1 MAKRIMVVDDS
12 RVVRAEMEKML
23 EGSDMEICEFCR
35 SGEEALEKF
44 EEAKP
49 DLVTMDIVMP
59 GMDGMET
66 CEKLRQRYPEANVF
80 MVSSMAY
87 DDMIDQAVK
96 LGARGF
102 LFKPFTASRAVPA
115 PARGLPRSWS
125 SASRAGSSRADVV
138 TGRPR

>member
-1 MAKRIMVVDDS
+1 
-12 RVVRAEMEKML
+12 ML

-44 EEAKP
+44 EKAKP

-66 CEKLRQRYPEANVF
+66 CKMLRQRYPEANVF

-87 DDMIDQAVK
+87 DDMIDRAVE
-96 LGARGF
+96 LGAKGF
-102 LFKPFTASRAVPA
+102 LFKPFTKDALLE
-115 PARGLPRSWS
+115 GLQGAFKAIESKREKE
-125 SASRAGSSRADVV
+125 
-138 TGRPR
+138 

>member
-12 RVVRAEMEKML
+12 RVVYAEMKKML

-44 EEAKP
+44 EKAKP

-87 DDMIDQAVK
+87 DDMIDRAVEM
-96 LGARGF
+96 GAKGF
-102 LFKPFTASRAVPA
+102 LFKPFTKDALLE
-115 PARGLPRSWS
+115 GLQGAFKAIESKREKE
-125 SASRAGSSRADVV
+125 
-138 TGRPR
+138 